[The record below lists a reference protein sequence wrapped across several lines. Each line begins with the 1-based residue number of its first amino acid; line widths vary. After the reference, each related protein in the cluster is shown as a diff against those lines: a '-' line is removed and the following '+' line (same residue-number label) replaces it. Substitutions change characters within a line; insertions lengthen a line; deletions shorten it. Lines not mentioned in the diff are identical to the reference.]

1 MFIILNTGDK
11 MKKIFVILT
20 LAITFPA
27 SIFAINADT
36 VEVEN
41 IEIMSIQEPCNS
53 GGGTGG

>member
-1 MFIILNTGDK
+1 